1 MKFKRERE
9 IRNKEYNTIKNT
21 IIQNKHYKKKLMENG
36 TRRENGEIL
45 QKGGINKD
53 LKKEWKRE
61 EGECRIVKREKRI
74 MNGEW

>member
-1 MKFKRERE
+1 
-9 IRNKEYNTIKNT
+9 
-21 IIQNKHYKKKLMENG
+21 MENG

-61 EGECRIVKREKRI
+61 EGECRIVNREKRI